1 MVNEGS
7 HVRAVYLTPE
17 TGILAARNLKKKYF
31 FDCSTIDFATSL
43 HVAEETKKREPTAT
57 YYDTPVSGGVVG
69 AEAGTLA
76 IMVGCTE
83 NSPDWP
89 LVVEVFQHMALKQKV
104 FPAGGPGLGIV
115 AKLCNNYI
123 AAIICLGTTEAF
135 NWGMKAG
142 MDPRTLRNI
151 VVNSSGSSNHAIQH
165 LAVPRVCP
173 ESAASREYRPGFRTE
188 LALKDVGLAQESAA
202 QAGAKMVLIDSAVDT
217 LSKVAKEHP
226 GLDFRILFKWLG
238 GDLDWESHLAKKEQ

>member
-1 MVNEGS
+1 MVNEGT
-7 HVRAVYLTPE
+7 HVRAVYLSPE
-17 TGILAARNLKKKYF
+17 VGILAASNLKKKYF

-57 YYDTPVSGGVVG
+57 FYDTPVSGGVIG
-69 AEAGTLA
+69 AEAGTLS

-83 NSPDWP
+83 SSPDWP
-89 LVVEVFQHMALKQKV
+89 LVVEVFQYMALKQKV
-104 FPAGGPGLGIV
+104 VAAGGPGLGIV

-142 MDPRTLRNI
+142 MDPRKLRDI
-151 VVNSSGSSNHAIQH
+151 VVSSSGCSNHAIQH

-188 LALKDVGLAQESAA
+188 LAVKDAKLAQQSAA

-217 LSKVAKEHP
+217 FSKVAQEYP
-226 GLDFRILFKWLG
+226 GLDFRIMYKWLG
-238 GDLDWESHLAKKEQ
+238 GDMEWESHVPK